1 MINEDLLDEI
11 KYGVKTEEESQA
23 DFMAQLASAKTLKQD
38 LIDKKTNLEE
48 AIANQNDEIDAH
60 EAEKADRQA
69 DLDAEK
75 EYLWS
80 IKPDCTWMLNTF
92 EDRRKK
98 RDTEIDGLRESIAM
112 LEGAM
117 EEANAAGETVFVQK
131 KPAFD

>member
-48 AIANQNDEIDAH
+48 AIASVNGEIDAH

-92 EDRRKK
+92 DERRKK
-98 RDTEIDGLRESIAM
+98 RDIEIDGLHESIAM
-112 LEGAM
+112 LEGAQ
-117 EEANAAGETVFVQK
+117 EEANAAGEPLAMVQK
-131 KPAFD
+131 PSFD